1 MGLLE
6 GKVAIVTGG
15 GSGIGRAVCVA
26 FVQEGARVVFCG
38 RREEAGRETLAIIRA
53 AGGDA
58 HFVQADISKSADV
71 QRLVR
76 ATVERHGRL
85 DAAFNNAGIGEA
97 SPKFADVSEDE
108 YDHHFDVNARG
119 TFFCMKYE
127 LRQMLGRVGRAGH
140 PCVFGCLA
148 M

>member
-1 MGLLE
+1 MGLLD

-58 HFVQADISKSADV
+58 HFVQADIAKSAAS
-71 QRLVR
+71 LVSQLRENCSRRKVATIWARPSEVLR
-76 ATVERHGRL
+76 ATLPTKPSQTTTSTVPL
-85 DAAFNNAGIGEA
+85 
-97 SPKFADVSEDE
+97 
-108 YDHHFDVNARG
+108 
-119 TFFCMKYE
+119 
-127 LRQMLGRVGRAGH
+127 
-140 PCVFGCLA
+140 
-148 M
+148 